1 MLYAAPH
8 PVNADPLAPA
18 PWHPP
23 RTTMVELNLDAA
35 ELPDEPDA
43 LYALAHRLNLA
54 CGGHAG
60 DARTV
65 ARACSLAKAASVRVG
80 AHPSFPDRA
89 HFGRRA
95 LQLSPEALADTL
107 RAQCAWLRDLARAA
121 GLDIAHVK
129 LHGALYH
136 AAHTDPAVARTA
148 LAACCETLGPV
159 TVIGMARGHLAPEAA
174 RLGVHF
180 LREGFADRGYAPDG
194 ALLPRDAPGALLGPE
209 AAAAQCRA
217 LVASGAVDTVC
228 VHGDGPDALAVAR
241 AVRAALE
248 SPR

>member
-1 MLYAAPH
+1 
-8 PVNADPLAPA
+8 
-18 PWHPP
+18 
-23 RTTMVELNLDAA
+23 MVVLNLDAA

-43 LYALAHRLNLA
+43 LYGLAHWLNLA

-60 DARTV
+60 DAATV
-65 ARACSLAKAASVRVG
+65 ARACAFAATAGSVRVG

-89 HFGRRA
+89 HFGRRP
-95 LQLSPEALADTL
+95 LQLSPGALADTL
-107 RAQCAWLRDLARAA
+107 RAQCLWLRDIVRAA
-121 GLDIAHVK
+121 GLDIAHLK

-136 AAHTDPAVARTA
+136 AAHADPAVARAA
-148 LAACCETLGPV
+148 LTACCDALGPV
-159 TVIGMARGHLAPEAA
+159 AVVGMARGHLGPEAA
-174 RLGVHF
+174 RRGLPF
-180 LREGFADRGYAPDG
+180 LREGFADRGYASDG
-194 ALLPRDAPGALLGPE
+194 ALLPRDAPGALLGPD

-248 SPR
+248 STR